1 MEAKGEASP
10 HTGYEAYLPHLRRR
24 WLARQ
29 AEWQR
34 LQQEAWSSARQV
46 AGILYQQFGARQVVA
61 FGSLLRPGRF
71 DDRSD
76 IDLAVAG
83 IPAAHF
89 FRAWAAAGAGCPFEL
104 DLVDLADCAPTL
116 RVHIEQEGVL
126 L

>member
-10 HTGYEAYLPHLRRR
+10 HTAYAAYLPHLRRR
-24 WLARQ
+24 WQAQQ

-34 LQQEAWSSARQV
+34 RQQEAWSAARQV
-46 AGILYQQFGARQVVA
+46 AGILYEQFGARQVIA

-83 IPAAHF
+83 IPAARF
-89 FRAWAAAGAGCPFEL
+89 FRAWATAGASCPFEL

-116 RVHIEQEGVL
+116 RDHIKQEGVQL
-126 L
+126 